1 MTPHMNTTLS
11 ILSAIS
17 FLCSNTQGELTMPH
31 SIAATAA
38 NTQSSAILLPCG
50 KMPDGTELKHAI
62 IGNKL
67 YITDGTTL
75 HRFTIFNDS
84 LVLWDSDEYMYTD
97 EEHEPCFTES
107 PAAASGARDIIQI
120 SGKNVYILRN
130 GITYKCTFIEPQ
142 RGLSR
147 KNRIPK
153 EVWEASQKRRNRAE
167 AVLKIYSESVVE

>member
-1 MTPHMNTTLS
+1 
-11 ILSAIS
+11 
-17 FLCSNTQGELTMPH
+17 MPH

-84 LVLWDSDEYMYTD
+84 LVLWDSDEHMYTD
-97 EEHEPCFTES
+97 EEHEQCFTES